1 MSTVWTIKQK
11 LVEIDPETELP
22 NPFVLDLTVIDDAR
36 TSLMALQ
43 AYLIQWRSLMVSRMS
58 TIKDQQYPDFQPDA
72 QNPCLVTAVVVST
85 SFDTYIQSISD
96 FLNGTITQLE
106 SSAQSNTY

>member
-22 NPFVLDLTVIDDAR
+22 NPFVLDLTVIDDAW

-43 AYLIQWRSLMVSRMS
+43 AYLI
-58 TIKDQQYPDFQPDA
+58 
-72 QNPCLVTAVVVST
+72 
-85 SFDTYIQSISD
+85 
-96 FLNGTITQLE
+96 
-106 SSAQSNTY
+106 